1 MLKNIT
7 LVSPKLLALNTIRDI
22 FSSVIDVTIHK
33 DIFRTLQAYEM
44 AVDKVAIVSI
54 TDLDGNIIYV
64 NEKFTAISGY
74 SKEELIG
81 SSHRIIN
88 SGHHTPDFF
97 KEMWQAISSGI
108 AWRGE
113 IKNRKKDGSYY
124 WVDTVITPVRDEH
137 DHIFQYL
144 SIRNIITVQKEHEV
158 KLLQFQKDLLKR
170 KQQLKDAQQ
179 VAKTGSWYLDVP
191 GNQLEWSEETYRIF
205 EIPFDTRMTY
215 QLFLEAVHPEDRAAV
230 DASWLSALQSGDY
243 QIEHRIITASG
254 EKWVSENARLEFDP
268 SSKLRMALGTV
279 QDITEKKKTE
289 NILRE
294 SEALY
299 KDLFNNSP
307 FAVGIMDKASMGFL
321 EVNETAMRLYG
332 YSKDEFLQLT
342 AYDVRVSAEHQQL
355 KELIESGDYAIDNSI
370 RAHRKKDGTVML
382 IEPTI
387 TEISYKGKQAFLISI
402 NDVTEKI
409 KMQEELR
416 AERIRHQKEVDR
428 ATLDAQEKSRAEIGR
443 ELHDNIN
450 QLLVASTLFLKKA
463 VPASEK
469 DKSLMQ
475 TGTGIIGN
483 AIEEIRR
490 LSSHFVPPSLNDLTL
505 TESIEFLSR
514 HFKLTETNI
523 TFDVAFN
530 EKALEESFKIN
541 IYRIIQEQFNN
552 IIKHAAATKVGL
564 QLKQAEHT
572 LTLVIQDNGKGFD
585 KTQKTKGIGL
595 ANIIHRAHVFNG
607 KVTINSAPGQGC
619 ELVVLFELDR

>member
-97 KEMWQAISSGI
+97 KQMWQAISSGI

-113 IKNRKKDGSYY
+113 IKNRKKDGTYY
-124 WVDTVITPVRDEH
+124 WVDTVITPVKDEH
-137 DHIFQYL
+137 HHIFQYL

-170 KQQLKDAQQ
+170 KQQLKDAQK

-205 EIPFDTRMTY
+205 EISFDTRMTY

-230 DASWLSALQSGDY
+230 DASWQNALQSGDY

-254 EKWVSENARLEFDP
+254 EKWVSENARLEFGP

-294 SEALY
+294 SESLY

-332 YSKDEFLQLT
+332 YSKEEFLQLT
-342 AYDVRVSAEHQQL
+342 AFDIRVPEEHQHL
-355 KELIESGDYAIDNSI
+355 KELLERGDYTIDKSV

-402 NDVTEKI
+402 NDVTERI
-409 KMQEELR
+409 KMQEDLR

-530 EKALEESFKIN
+530 EKVLEESFKIN

-552 IIKHAAATKVGL
+552 IIKHAAATKVDL

-607 KVTINSAPGQGC
+607 KVTINSAPGEGC
-619 ELVVLFELDR
+619 ELVVVFELDR